1 MSNNYR
7 YTLEPY
13 KGMNTRYH
21 CPYCNH
27 KDRKFVRYID
37 TETGEHL
44 AEYVGRCER
53 IDSCGAHY
61 KPKDYFQDNNY
72 AININKSIHHKNMF
86 TIESNRLSLI
96 PEESFKASLKGY
108 ESNNFVKFLI
118 EHFGMEITNQLIK
131 NYFIGSS
138 KHWQGSS
145 IFWQVDIKGKVRSG
159 KIMRYNAATG
169 KRIREP
175 FDHITWV
182 HSVLKLN
189 DFKLCQC
196 LFGEHLLVDKSKPVA
211 IVESEKTAIIASVY
225 LPQFIWLAVGGKR
238 LLSRKIC
245 QILQDRSVLI
255 FPDLN
260 AYDDWNQKAKEFS
273 DIGHFQISDLLQR
286 NATEAERNQGFDL
299 ADYLIKYD
307 YKQFQIEP

>member
-1 MSNNYR
+1 
-7 YTLEPY
+7 
-13 KGMNTRYH
+13 
-21 CPYCNH
+21 
-27 KDRKFVRYID
+27 
-37 TETGEHL
+37 
-44 AEYVGRCER
+44 
-53 IDSCGAHY
+53 
-61 KPKDYFQDNNY
+61 
-72 AININKSIHHKNMF
+72 MF